1 MADARHARSGVCES
15 GTAVSGL
22 VPYTL
27 RATIGGTARR
37 LILEDFTLD
46 DSLDGAPARVT
57 ARVHGWTPTVGQA
70 LRLADDGATRYLFAG
85 TILRRRA
92 SNQPG
97 LPVIWNLEA
106 VDYQFLLNAH
116 DLVFEDF
123 EEVAVNTAVAR
134 ILARYTDAAAGFRI
148 GGIHAAL
155 GRITQR
161 FDGARVTDAI
171 ERIAT
176 AAGAFWRVT
185 PDKRLDVFTDLP
197 SGNDPQV
204 LSDQTAAEGL
214 DYEEGIQQ
222 TRTRVIAEG
231 GGSQTTAL
239 VARGAATI
247 PVDDITGYVVG
258 TVSAPNVRVQGMLVS
273 YTGTDALAGPGSLT
287 GCTGIVRDIPQGA
300 RVAYANQY
308 DDVAAQGA
316 MATRLGGGLSGVLVH
331 RETSQ
336 TIQSVAEAED
346 IAAADLGVFKR
357 PLEGLT
363 YRIVNPHYR
372 PGLTV
377 TASVTAPFAITGTFR
392 IQQVRSVFRG
402 DPARRAGVGT
412 TAYELTKSVTLRPIP
427 RRRLGSLL
435 RES

>member
-1 MADARHARSGVCES
+1 MADARHARSGIGES

-22 VPYTL
+22 VPFIL
-27 RATIGGTARR
+27 RATIGAPARR
-37 LILEDFTLD
+37 LILKSFTLD
-46 DSLDGAPARVT
+46 ESLDGAPARVT
-57 ARVHGWTPTVGQA
+57 ARVHGWTPRVGQE

-97 LPVIWNLEA
+97 RPVIWNMEA

-116 DLVFEDF
+116 ALVFEDF
-123 EEVAVNTAVAR
+123 EAVAVNTAVAR
-134 ILARYTDAAAGFRI
+134 ILARSTDAAAGFRI
-148 GGIHAAL
+148 GCIHAAL

-171 ERIAT
+171 DRIAT

-197 SGNDPQV
+197 SGNDPQT
-204 LSDQTAAEGL
+204 LSDQTAAEEL

-231 GGSQTTAL
+231 GGSHTTAL

-258 TVSAPNVRVQGMLVS
+258 AVSAPKVRVRGMLLS

-287 GCTGIVRDIPQGA
+287 GCTGIVSDIPQGA
-300 RVAYANQY
+300 QVAYAHQR
-308 DDVAAQGA
+308 DDTTAQSSL
-316 MATRLGGGLSGVLVH
+316 ATRLGGGLSGILVH

-336 TIQSVAEAED
+336 PIQSVAEAED
-346 IAAADLGVFKR
+346 IAAADLGVFKH

-377 TASVTAPFAITGTFR
+377 AASITTPFAITGTFR

-402 DPARRAGVGT
+402 DLARRAAVGAT
-412 TAYELTKSVTLRPIP
+412 VYELTKSVTLRPIR

-435 RES
+435 NES

>member
-1 MADARHARSGVCES
+1 MADARHARSGICES
-15 GTAVSGL
+15 GTAVSGR
-22 VPYTL
+22 VPSTL

-37 LILEDFTLD
+37 LILEAFTLD
-46 DSLDGAPARVT
+46 ESLDGAPARVT
-57 ARVHGWTPTVGQA
+57 ARVHGWTPTVGHE

-97 LPVIWNLEA
+97 LPVIWNMEA

-116 DLVFEDF
+116 ALVFEDF
-123 EEVAVNTAVAR
+123 EAVAVNTAVAR
-134 ILARYTDAAAGFRI
+134 MLARYTDAAAGFRI
-148 GGIHAAL
+148 GSIDSAL

-171 ERIAT
+171 DRIAT
-176 AAGAFWRVT
+176 AVGAFWRVT
-185 PDKRLDVFTDLP
+185 PDKRVDVFTDLP

-204 LSDQTAAEGL
+204 LRDQTAAEGL

-258 TVSAPNVRVQGMLVS
+258 TIRAPNVRVQGMLLS
-273 YTGTDALAGPGSLT
+273 YTGTDALNGPGSLT

-300 RVAYANQY
+300 RVAYAHQQ
-308 DDVAAQGA
+308 DDTTAQSTL
-316 MATRLGGGLSGVLVH
+316 ATRLGGGLSGILVH

-336 TIQSVAEAED
+336 PIQSVAEAED
-346 IAAADLGVFKR
+346 IAAADLGVFKH

-377 TASVTAPFAITGTFR
+377 AASITTPFAITGTFR

-402 DPARRAGVGT
+402 DPARRAAVGAT
-412 TAYELTKSVTLRPIP
+412 VYALTKSVTLRPIR

-435 RES
+435 NES

>member
-1 MADARHARSGVCES
+1 M
-15 GTAVSGL
+15 
-22 VPYTL
+22 
-27 RATIGGTARR
+27 
-37 LILEDFTLD
+37 
-46 DSLDGAPARVT
+46 
-57 ARVHGWTPTVGQA
+57 GQE

-92 SNQPG
+92 RNQPG
-97 LPVIWNLEA
+97 LPVIWNMEA

-116 DLVFEDF
+116 ALVFEDF
-123 EEVAVNTAVAR
+123 EAVAVNTAVAR

-148 GGIHAAL
+148 GCTHAAL

-171 ERIAT
+171 ARIAT

-197 SGNDPQV
+197 SGNDPQT
-204 LSDQTAAEGL
+204 LTNQTAAEGL

-247 PVDDITGYVVG
+247 PVDDVTGYVVG
-258 TVSAPNVRVQGMLVS
+258 AVSAPKVRVQGMLLS
-273 YTGTDALAGPGSLT
+273 YTGTDARSGSGSLT

-300 RVAYANQY
+300 RVAYAHQR
-308 DDVAAQGA
+308 DDTTAQSTL
-316 MATRLGGGLSGVLVH
+316 ATRLGGGLSGVLVH
-331 RETSQ
+331 RETSHP
-336 TIQSVAEAED
+336 IQSVAEAED
-346 IAAADLGVFKR
+346 ITAADLGVFKH

-377 TASVTAPFAITGTFR
+377 AASITRPFAITGTFR

-402 DPARRAGVGT
+402 DPARRGAAGT
-412 TAYELTKSVTLRPIP
+412 PAYALTQLVTLRPIR

-435 RES
+435 NES